1 VSSAARTEAGPPKMT
16 PPWDPA
22 CQSVEIV
29 CPTGIPPHDLP
40 EPMPESLQ
48 FVFEILLVLALVAAN
63 GFFVA
68 AEFALVKVRASQLRP
83 LAKHGGWKIKFA
95 LKATENLD
103 SALSATQLGI
113 TLASLGLGW
122 VGEPFV
128 ARRLTPWLLQ
138 WGITDQ
144 TVIHSIAFGVAF
156 VTITFL
162 HIVFGEQ
169 APKMLAIQHA
179 KPATLWLSAPL
190 MIFQYIFYPF
200 IWLLNKS
207 ANQILRWAGLQPDSE
222 GEHSFSA
229 EELEYVFSQAR
240 HSHPGDAL
248 INRLM
253 VRAVRLRTVTAQQTM
268 RPRDQ
273 IVALWLDKP
282 LTENFRVAQV
292 AGFSRFPVCSGS
304 LDDVKGIVLVREWL
318 WQTIALGP
326 DASFEPLIRPVL
338 TFTLRTPIHTMI
350 ELFRTSRVHLAI
362 VLDHDQK
369 TAGLV
374 SFEDVLEEI
383 VGDIRDEFDLGR
395 GPVFEHTDTLIVV
408 SGLFTMRE
416 LQAETGWAFEWQ
428 PRETVAM
435 WAERNRGQPLRRGD
449 TFSIGDYRV
458 TATEVTAERPR
469 RIRVER
475 PATEST

>member
-1 VSSAARTEAGPPKMT
+1 MMETIKFLLEV
-16 PPWDPA
+16 
-22 CQSVEIV
+22 
-29 CPTGIPPHDLP
+29 
-40 EPMPESLQ
+40 
-48 FVFEILLVLALVAAN
+48 LLVLALVAAN

-83 LAKHGGWKIKFA
+83 MAKTGGWKVKYA
-95 LKATENLD
+95 LKATEHLD

-128 ARRLTPWLLQ
+128 ASRLAPFLAK
-138 WGITDQ
+138 WGVTDT
-144 TVIHSIAFGVAF
+144 TVVHSISFAVAF
-156 VTITFL
+156 VLITFL

-190 MIFQYIFYPF
+190 MIFHFVFFPF
-200 IWLLNKS
+200 IWLLNAA
-207 ANQILRWAGLQPDSE
+207 ANHLVRWAGFAATE
-222 GEHSFSA
+222 GGEHAFSA

-253 VRAVRLRTVTAQQTM
+253 VRAVRLRTVTAQQVM
-268 RPRDQ
+268 RPREQ
-273 IVALWLDKP
+273 IVALWLTKP
-282 LTENFRVAQV
+282 LAENLRTAQT
-292 AGFSRFPVCSGS
+292 AGFSRFPVCTES
-304 LDDVKGIVLVREWL
+304 LDDVKGLVLTREWL
-318 WQTIALGP
+318 WQSLALGP

-362 VLDHDQK
+362 VLDAEQK
-369 TAGLV
+369 TAGIV

-395 GPVFEHTDTLIVV
+395 GPVFEHTDTWIVV

-416 LQAETGWAFEWQ
+416 LQAETGWAFEWI
-428 PRETVAM
+428 PRETVAT
-435 WAERNRGQPLRRGD
+435 WAERHRGQALRRGEPF
-449 TFSIGDYRV
+449 TVGEYRV
-458 TATEVTAERPR
+458 TATDVSADRPR
-469 RIRVER
+469 RIKVER
-475 PATEST
+475 SPVGPA

>member
-1 VSSAARTEAGPPKMT
+1 
-16 PPWDPA
+16 
-22 CQSVEIV
+22 
-29 CPTGIPPHDLP
+29 
-40 EPMPESLQ
+40 MPEWLQ
-48 FVFEILLVLALVAAN
+48 IVLEILLVLVLVAAN

-83 LAKHGGWKIKFA
+83 LAKSGGWRVKFA
-95 LKATENLD
+95 LKATDHLD

-128 ARRLTPWLLQ
+128 ARRLTPWLNE
-138 WGITDQ
+138 WGVTDP
-144 TVIHSIAFGVAF
+144 TAVHSISFAVAF
-156 VTITFL
+156 VLITFL

-179 KPATLWLSAPL
+179 KPVTLWTAAPL
-190 MIFQYIFYPF
+190 MIFHAIFYPF
-200 IWLLNKS
+200 IWLLNES
-207 ANQILRWAGLQPDSE
+207 ANRLLKWLGLGAE
-222 GEHSFSA
+222 GHGDHSFSA

-253 VRAVRLRTVTAQQTM
+253 VRAVRLRTVTAQQVM

-273 IVALWLDKP
+273 IVALWLDKS
-282 LTENFRVAQV
+282 LADNLRVAQT

-304 LDDVKGIVLVREWL
+304 LDEVKGIVLVREWL
-318 WQTIALGP
+318 WQGLALGP
-326 DASFEPLIRPVL
+326 DAAFEPLIRPVL
-338 TFTLRTPIHTMI
+338 TFTLKTPIHTMI
-350 ELFRTSRVHLAI
+350 ELFRTSRVHLAV
-362 VLDHDQK
+362 VLDNDQK
-369 TAGLV
+369 TAGIV

-395 GPVFEHTDTLIVV
+395 GPVFEHTDTSIVV
-408 SGLFTMRE
+408 SGLFSMRE

-428 PRETVAM
+428 PRESVTV
-435 WAERNRGQPLRRGD
+435 WAERHRGHALKRGE
-449 TFSIGDYRV
+449 TFVIGDYRV
-458 TATEVTAERPR
+458 TATDVSAERPR

-475 PATEST
+475 PATATK